1 MAEKKQEPDTL
12 LQEFHNDIHAKN
24 QGKLKIFLGYAE
36 GAGKT
41 YAMLQAAHQA
51 KEHGIDVV
59 AGYIETHNSPQTELL
74 LEELEQIKL
83 KQVSLGDTTGFEF
96 DIDTAL
102 KRKPGLILLDDYAH
116 TNIGNSRHFKRYQ
129 DVQEL
134 LNAGINVYTTVNV
147 QHIESLNDVVAAIT
161 GILVK
166 ERIPDSVFDKA
177 DQVELV
183 DIEPTELLERM
194 SGKAVSS
201 DNQKSN
207 NFFTLE
213 KLTALREIALRR
225 CADRVNLITEN
236 ARLQS
241 KSDYHTEEHILVC
254 LSASPSNAKIIRT
267 AARMAQAFHGTFTA
281 LFVETPDTNP
291 MAEQDKVQ
299 LQKNIRLAQQL
310 GAAVETSYGD
320 EVPAQIIEFARL
332 SGVSQIVIGR
342 STVAKKRMF
351 DKPTLTE
358 KLINSA
364 PNLEIHVIPDTSTGD
379 YYQEKKRKIKIDMM
393 PISDIVKSI
402 VVLIISTIIGL
413 GFDALGA
420 TETNIVA
427 VYILSLIH
435 I

>member
-1 MAEKKQEPDTL
+1 MAVKKQEPDKFQ
-12 LQEFHNDIHAKN
+12 QEFHSDIHTKN

-36 GAGKT
+36 GTGKT
-41 YAMLQAAHQA
+41 YAMLQAAYQV
-51 KEHGIDVV
+51 KKQGVDVV
-59 AGYIETHNSPQTELL
+59 AGYIETHNSPQIESL
-74 LEELEQIKL
+74 LEGVEQL
-83 KQVSLGDTTGFEF
+83 KPKQISFEDKKTFEF
-96 DIDTAL
+96 DIDAAL
-102 KRKPGLILLDDYAH
+102 KRNPDLILIDEYAH
-116 TNIGNSRHFKRYQ
+116 TNLDNSRHIKRYQ

-134 LNAGINVYTTVNV
+134 LNAGINVYTTVNI
-147 QHIESLNDVVAAIT
+147 QHIESLNDVVSAIT
-161 GILVK
+161 GVSVK

-194 SGKAVSS
+194 KGKSALTENQNSS
-201 DNQKSN
+201 D
-207 NFFTLE
+207 FFTLE

-241 KSDYHTEEHILVC
+241 KSDYHTDEHILVC

-281 LFVETPDTNP
+281 LFAETPDTTP

-310 GAAVETSYGD
+310 GASVETSYGD
-320 EVPAQIIEFARL
+320 EVTDQIIEFARL

-342 STVAKKRMF
+342 STVGKKRIF

-358 KLINSA
+358 KLINGA
-364 PNLEIHVIPDTSTGD
+364 QNLEIHVIPDTSTGD
-379 YYQEKKRKIKIDMM
+379 NYQERKRKVKIDMM
-393 PISDIVKSI
+393 PISDIIKKYCR
-402 VVLIISTIIGL
+402 
-413 GFDALGA
+413 AN
-420 TETNIVA
+420 NIKHNRVG
-427 VYILSLIH
+427 I
-435 I
+435 